1 MKSGIKKGDLVV
13 VITGSDRGKKGK
25 VIEIFPKKGKIKV
38 EGAKIVTK
46 HVKPRSEGQKGGII
60 KEESFMELSNVMV
73 VDKSSDKPVRAGKNR
88 QKN

>member
-25 VIEIFPKKGKIKV
+25 VIEIFPKKGKVKV

-46 HVKPRSEGQKGGII
+46 HVKPRSEGQKGGIM
-60 KEESFMELSNVMV
+60 KEESFIDLSNVMLI
-73 VDKSSDKPVRAGKNR
+73 DKSSNKPVRAGKNR

>member
-13 VITGSDRGKKGK
+13 VITGSDKGKKGK

-46 HVKPRSEGQKGGII
+46 HVKPRSEGQKGGIM
-60 KEESFMELSNVMV
+60 KEESFMDLSNVMV
-73 VDKSSDKPVRAGKNR
+73 VDKASDKPVRAGKNR